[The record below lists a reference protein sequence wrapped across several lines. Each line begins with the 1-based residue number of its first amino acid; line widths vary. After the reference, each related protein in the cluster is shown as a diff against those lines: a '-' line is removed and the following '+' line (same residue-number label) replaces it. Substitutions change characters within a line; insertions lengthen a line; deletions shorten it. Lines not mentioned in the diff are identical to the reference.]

1 LALTSWYVF
10 LNPGT
15 GVIVVIC
22 RFGAPSAHRFCLLHR
37 AFHPSLVRL
46 SCPEPLL
53 LMFKLK
59 KRSARALNAMQSYT
73 GSVPS
78 KATASAVMGNA
89 GETPA
94 EASGSVMNAN
104 VDDGA
109 FNEPL
114 VVDFASMHDGHTKAQ
129 SPPLTPPPSQH
140 ITREEQD
147 SWYSDEDYD
156 TGAAPAPA
164 PPDFTRRGIHIPSR
178 TR

>member
-1 LALTSWYVF
+1 
-10 LNPGT
+10 
-15 GVIVVIC
+15 
-22 RFGAPSAHRFCLLHR
+22 
-37 AFHPSLVRL
+37 
-46 SCPEPLL
+46 
-53 LMFKLK
+53 MFKLK

-73 GSVPS
+73 GSAPS
-78 KATASAVMGNA
+78 KATPSARIGNA
-89 GETPA
+89 GEDPIQA
-94 EASGSVMNAN
+94 GGSVINAN
-104 VDDGA
+104 GDDGA
-109 FNEPL
+109 IDEPL
-114 VVDFASMHDGHTKAQ
+114 VVDFASMHDEHTKAQ